1 MMPQGKVE
9 WAFAI
14 VILVAVGVLSFYAG
28 ALAGELYNW
37 VHHNEVYYY
46 HVSSTML
53 RP

>member
-14 VILVAVGVLSFYAG
+14 LVLVAVSVLSFYAG

-37 VHHNEVYYY
+37 SKHNERY

-53 RP
+53 